1 MIDLRPYQNDVLLQI
16 HKAYIQRHNPC
27 AVLPCRS
34 GKSYI
39 IAKICE
45 CTKGEVLVLAHRIE
59 LLSQLSELLSQF
71 DNVRVASVFTEVRRL
86 GKYPPPKLI
95 IIDEAH
101 LSEAMSYK
109 RVAEFYSTSARIL
122 FTATPARLD
131 GNPLTLADELI
142 IGVSMDEL
150 MSQGAIAE
158 FDYYAPDLGIDTD
171 QISLVAGDFN
181 NKELTDMMCQSRLYG
196 NIIENYNK
204 LGDSRQA
211 IAYCTSVKHADDIA
225 ELFNNNG
232 ISARSIN
239 GGTPKRVREQALQD
253 FKDGKYRI
261 LCNCN
266 LISEGITLP
275 NASVALLLRPTQSLP
290 LYIQQACRVLT
301 PQEGKRATIIDFVG
315 NFQRHGLPNTKH
327 EWSLDRKLEVK
338 KHTNEDGSF
347 TIRTCDNCFK
357 VFQTAP
363 VCPYCGFK
371 YEVKGR
377 ELRQMENVELK
388 RVTAEEQARVEE
400 YKKLMRME
408 VGACRTLDDL
418 WKIQRERGYS
428 PAWVYKMAR
437 VKGIRR

>member
-1 MIDLRPYQNDVLLQI
+1 MINLRPYQSDVFLKI
-16 HKAYIQRHNPC
+16 HKSFKQGHNPC
-27 AVLPCRS
+27 VVLPCRS

-59 LLSQLSELLSQF
+59 LLSQLSELLSQLN
-71 DNVRVASVFTEVRRL
+71 NVRVASVFTEVRRL
-86 GKYPPPKLI
+86 GKNLPPKII

-109 RVAEFYSTSARIL
+109 RIAEFYSTSSRIL

-131 GNPLTLADELI
+131 GNPLTLADDLI
-142 IGVSMDEL
+142 IGISMDEL
-150 MSQGAIAE
+150 INQGAIAE

-171 QISLVAGDFN
+171 QLSIIAGDYN
-181 NKELTDMMCQSRLYG
+181 NKQLTDVMCQPKLYG

-211 IAYCTSVKHADDIA
+211 IAYCTSVKHADLIA
-225 ELFNNNG
+225 ELFNSSG
-232 ISARSIN
+232 ISAKSIN
-239 GGTPKRVREQALQD
+239 GVTPKKIREQALND

-315 NFQRHGLPNTKH
+315 NFHRHGLPNTAH

-338 KHTNEDGSF
+338 KHINEDGSF
-347 TIRTCDNCFK
+347 TIRTCENCFK
-357 VFQTAP
+357 VFKTAP
-363 VCPYCGFK
+363 VCPYCGWK

-377 ELRQMENVELK
+377 ELRQMQDVELK
-388 RVTAEEQARVEE
+388 RITAEEQAKVEE
-400 YKKLMRME
+400 YKKNMRME

-418 WKIQRERGYS
+418 WKIQRDRGYA
-428 PAWVYKMAR
+428 PAWVYKMAKI
-437 VKGIRR
+437 KGIRR